1 MHIPSPSAAFLTSS
15 AAPALH
21 ISSLRFAYPATPD
34 SGLINDLSAT
44 VLPGVTLV
52 TGGDGRGKT
61 TLLRLLAGELLP
73 GAGQVHWHHLAADN
87 APAPVFWAD
96 PRATTHDTL
105 LVADYFEAQR
115 RRFAGFSDALLAPL
129 IAGFGLDAHR
139 HKQLFMLSTGS
150 RRKVFLAAALAS
162 GAVLTLI
169 DEPFAALDAPSIRC
183 VSQALRHA
191 AADPARLCVMADYAA
206 PADVPLSGVID
217 LGN

>member
-1 MHIPSPSAAFLTSS
+1 MHIPSPSTAFLTSS

-21 ISSLRFAYPATPD
+21 ITSLRFAYPATPD

-44 VLPGVTLV
+44 LLPGVTLV

-73 GAGQVHWHHLAADN
+73 STGQVQWRNTATPN

-96 PRATTHDTL
+96 PRATTHDAL

-115 RRFAGFSDALLAPL
+115 HRFAGFSDALLATL
-129 IAGFGLDAHR
+129 IAGCGLEAHL
-139 HKQLFMLSTGS
+139 HKPLFMLSTGS

-162 GAVLTLI
+162 GAALTLI

-183 VSQALRHA
+183 VSQALHHT
-191 AADPARLCVMADYAA
+191 AADPARLCVVADYAA

>member
-1 MHIPSPSAAFLTSS
+1 MHIPFPSTAFLTSS
-15 AAPALH
+15 ATPALH
-21 ISSLRFAYPATPD
+21 INSLRFAYPATPN

-61 TLLRLLAGELLP
+61 TLLRLLAGELVP
-73 GAGQVHWHHLAADN
+73 CAGQVQWRSTAAAN
-87 APAPVFWAD
+87 ALDSIFWVD
-96 PRATTHDTL
+96 PRATTHDGL

-115 RRFAGFSDALLAPL
+115 RQFAGFSDALLAPL
-129 IAGFGLDAHR
+129 IAGFGLDAHQD
-139 HKQLFMLSTGS
+139 KQLFMLSTGS
-150 RRKVFLAAALAS
+150 RRKIFLAAALAS
-162 GAVLTLI
+162 GAALTLI
-169 DEPFAALDAPSIRC
+169 DEPFAALDPPSIRC

-191 AADPARLCVMADYAA
+191 AADPVRLCVMADYAA